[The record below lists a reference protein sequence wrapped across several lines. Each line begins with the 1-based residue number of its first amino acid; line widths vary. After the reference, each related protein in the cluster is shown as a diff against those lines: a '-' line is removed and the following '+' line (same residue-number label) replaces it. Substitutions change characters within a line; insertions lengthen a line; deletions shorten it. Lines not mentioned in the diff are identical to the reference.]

1 MASVPR
7 RILLPIQGFEKMPLV
22 SLIPDVEQMVWIAE
36 QNCSEC
42 SNIIITLLYLLCM
55 IRFMIMTEPTN
66 LDKSSSQRL
75 LTANINIDNFQSE
88 KILNDRS
95 DLPVNDNKIS
105 DQEELVIIDEV
116 ETEIIL
122 DSSNENR
129 ALIST
134 IKLGISTES
143 TTWFCEDCICMHEE
157 EEQ

>member
-36 QNCSEC
+36 QNC
-42 SNIIITLLYLLCM
+42 N
-55 IRFMIMTEPTN
+55 
-66 LDKSSSQRL
+66 
-75 LTANINIDNFQSE
+75 
-88 KILNDRS
+88 
-95 DLPVNDNKIS
+95 
-105 DQEELVIIDEV
+105 QEELVIIDEV